1 MLIHKLQCLRMETL
15 ARAWRSLTNKIS
27 IHRRFAAQAGNIWKK
42 KNSLFLNILQGGATS
57 PGRLAFTVLPDY
69 KTEKAKISG
78 LPSPAP
84 QKEGTRGGE
93 VQMTS
98 QDIGRSLSKRVLQ

>member
-42 KNSLFLNILQGGATS
+42 KKQSFLEHS
-57 PGRLAFTVLPDY
+57 PGWGHLSRQTRIYSTPRL
-69 KTEKAKISG
+69 
-78 LPSPAP
+78 
-84 QKEGTRGGE
+84 
-93 VQMTS
+93 
-98 QDIGRSLSKRVLQ
+98 